1 MTEPIEP
8 GNHMVELGTTAS
20 GCRIFAPAD
29 RINITEMIANDD
41 GSMSVTYTLG
51 LSDAER
57 KWMQ

>member
-1 MTEPIEP
+1 MTDPIEP
-8 GNHMVELGTTAS
+8 DNHMVELGTTAS
-20 GCRIFAPAD
+20 GARMFAPAG
-29 RINITEMIANDD
+29 RIKISDMVANDD

>member
-20 GCRIFAPAD
+20 GARMFAPAD
-29 RINITEMIANDD
+29 RINIADMTANED

>member
-20 GCRIFAPAD
+20 GFRMFAPAD
-29 RINITEMIANDD
+29 RINITDMIANED

>member
-20 GCRIFAPAD
+20 GFRMFAPAD
-29 RINITEMIANDD
+29 RINITDMTADED
-41 GSMSVTYTLG
+41 GSLRVTYTLG

>member
-1 MTEPIEP
+1 MTDPIRP
-8 GNHMVELGTTAS
+8 GRHKVALGTTAS
-20 GCRIFAPAD
+20 GARIFAPAD
-29 RINITEMIANDD
+29 RINITDMVANDD